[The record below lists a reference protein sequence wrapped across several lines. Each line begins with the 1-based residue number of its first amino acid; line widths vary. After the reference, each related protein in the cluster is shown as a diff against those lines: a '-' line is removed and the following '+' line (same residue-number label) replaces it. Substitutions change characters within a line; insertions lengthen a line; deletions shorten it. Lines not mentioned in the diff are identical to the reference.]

1 MVSGWRLMAQKR
13 SKKVLII
20 FSDFYPE
27 ISANLINGAESY
39 LISNNFLFDKIRVDG
54 SLEIPFLLHKFQ
66 NDYSGFIVLGCIVK
80 GETDHYDVVKNISMN
95 EIYSLVYKKV
105 LPLGSAILTVNNLKQ
120 AKERSNIKKKN
131 FGGKAAMVCCNL
143 IKILKS

>member
-1 MVSGWRLMAQKR
+1 MAQKK

-27 ISANLINGAESY
+27 ISENLINGAESY

-66 NDYSGFIVLGCIVK
+66 NDYSGFIVLGCIIK

-120 AKERSNIKKKN
+120 AKERSDIKKKTLEE
-131 FGGKAAMVCCNL
+131 KPPWYVATL
-143 IKILKS
+143 LKP

>member
-1 MVSGWRLMAQKR
+1 MVQKK

-27 ISANLINGAESY
+27 ISENLINGAELY
-39 LISNNFLFDKIRVDG
+39 LQSNNILFDKIRVDG
-54 SLEIPFLLHKFQ
+54 SLEIPFVLHKFQ
-66 NDYSGFIVLGCIVK
+66 NEYSGFVVLGCIVR

-95 EIYSLVYKKV
+95 EIYSLVYKRV
-105 LPLGSAILTVNNLKQ
+105 LPLGSAILTVNNLQQ
-120 AKERSNIKKKN
+120 ALERSDTKKKN

>member
-1 MVSGWRLMAQKR
+1 MVLDQRLMAQKK

-27 ISANLINGAESY
+27 ISENLLNGAESY

-54 SLEIPFLLHKFQ
+54 SLEIPFLLHKFR

-105 LPLGSAILTVNNLKQ
+105 IPLGSAILTVYNFKQ
-120 AKERSNIKKKN
+120 AIERSDIKKK
-131 FGGKAAMVCCNL
+131 
-143 IKILKS
+143 ILEEKPLWFVAILLKP

>member
-120 AKERSNIKKKN
+120 AKERSNIKKK
-131 FGGKAAMVCCNL
+131 
-143 IKILKS
+143 ILEEKPLWFVATLLKL

>member
-1 MVSGWRLMAQKR
+1 MAQRK

-27 ISANLINGAESY
+27 ITSNLIKGAESY
-39 LISNNFLFDKIRVDG
+39 LISNNILFEKMRVDG

-66 NDYSGFIVLGCIVK
+66 NDYLGFIVLGCVVK

-120 AKERSNIKKKN
+120 AEERSDIKKKN

-143 IKILKS
+143 IKILKL